1 MRKPN
6 SPNFKEIIFMHR
18 LATPIA
24 SLIAFAFTAAAN
36 AAPIDWSKVD
46 QAMGK
51 PGTDQPGGVHKYG
64 LPRSD
69 LKISVDGLAIKPTLA
84 LGSWIG
90 FMPMGDGAMFMG
102 DLVLTE
108 TEIEPVMKRL
118 IDDGIEITAI
128 HNHLLRTSPAVFYMH
143 VGGQGDP
150 VKLAQ
155 ILHAGLALSQTPFAA
170 PTLATAPASIDL
182 DTAAIDAA
190 LQAKGTINGGV
201 YQFNIPRAEAISEGG
216 MAIPPSLGTAIAIN
230 FQPTG
235 GGKAAITGDF
245 VLLGKEVNPVLKAM
259 RDNGIEVT
267 ALHSHM
273 IDDSPHLFF
282 MHFWANDDVATL
294 TRGLR
299 AALDKTNIKRAP

>member
-1 MRKPN
+1 MAGVGG
-6 SPNFKEIIFMHR
+6 
-18 LATPIA
+18 L
-24 SLIAFAFTAAAN
+24 AFALAAN
-36 AAPIDWSKVD
+36 ASPIDWSKVD

-69 LKISVDGLAIKPTLA
+69 LKITVDGLAIKPTLA

-90 FMPMGDGAMFMG
+90 FMPTEDGAMFMG

-143 VGGQGDP
+143 VGGHGDP
-150 VKLAQ
+150 GKLAQ
-155 ILHAGLALSQTPFAA
+155 TLHAGLALSGTPFAA
-170 PTLATAPASIDL
+170 PAPAAAPPAIDL

-201 YQFNIPRAEAISEGG
+201 YQLNIPRAEAISEGG

-259 RDNGIEVT
+259 RNNGFEVT

-282 MHFWANDDVATL
+282 MHFWANDDLPKL

-299 AALDKTNIKRAP
+299 AALDLTNVKHGT

>member
-1 MRKPN
+1 MQR
-6 SPNFKEIIFMHR
+6 IATILTT
-18 LATPIA
+18 LATLVL
-24 SLIAFAFTAAAN
+24 SLGVQAAE
-36 AAPIDWSKVD
+36 IDWTKVD

-51 PGTDQPGGVHKYG
+51 PGTNLPGGVHKYG

-69 LKISVDGLAIKPTLA
+69 LKINVDGVAIKPALA

-90 FMPMGDGAMFMG
+90 FMPMGNGAMFMG

-108 TEIEPVMKRL
+108 SELEPVMKRL
-118 IDDGIEITAI
+118 IDEGIEITAI
-128 HNHLLRTSPAVFYMH
+128 HNHLLRTAPAVFYMH

-150 VKLAQ
+150 LKLAQ
-155 ILHAGLALSQTPFAA
+155 TLHAGLSLSQTPFAG
-170 PTLATAPASIDL
+170 PAPAASPPTIDL

-190 LQAKGTINGGV
+190 LQVKGSINGGV
-201 YQFNIPRAEAISEGG
+201 YQVSIPRAEPITESG
-216 MAIPPSLGTAIAIN
+216 MAIPPSLGTATAIN

-235 GGKAAITGDF
+235 GGKVAITGDF

-259 RDNGIEVT
+259 RSNGIEVT

-282 MHFWANDDVATL
+282 MHFWANDDAAKL
-294 TRGLR
+294 TRGLK
-299 AALDKTNIKRAP
+299 AAIDLASLKHGT